1 MNPLS
6 YQEIKMNPL
15 LSLSFSSSGPAGS
28 TEPALQ
34 QPGAAMG
41 ESGATD
47 SFGRLLNQ
55 SGEQQQLNDGQNFA
69 ALQITSKNKRAA
81 SMEGRAA
88 GRPEQTL
95 PPVIPPEAELS
106 LTDDSQAG
114 TLLGLLDLA
123 SQTRLQLKLHA
134 NDKAQFAA
142 NAAGTVVADAG
153 NAGAAAAEGIGDEAI
168 IMADLTELTDKKGL
182 KAKWFILPVYPQ
194 SAATDAANGDKA
206 ERVVGNKASDGADN
220 SANLNSSE
228 SSDEAAALA
237 AVIKGREGTTA
248 QNQIVSDKAAQPE
261 LKTALPASSSETASV
276 GQVPTKPGADSE
288 LNLAALEQDPQ
299 SDSTAGSRGDAI
311 AVASEKS
318 DGKGAAAG
326 KDNNMLNT
334 ANAVDASATKNEAAK
349 ITVVNTNSETLTA
362 DERATVAATEQSRGA
377 QSDEQQ
383 IKADMAMKADPHK
396 PDVAKA
402 TSGEDNA
409 ATALTAPKTAAQG
422 ISPATSATIFE
433 NAEKSVLLDDG
444 QPASALANSLAS
456 AATVADS
463 AQARAQQRAGLAEN
477 NPSLKQALTENPD
490 VAASQVK
497 TDPGLMA
504 GSARLET
511 ASGGFTAGIG
521 QAAQSQ
527 SDAAIARLDA
537 ATVAIAGAQQSAER
551 AKAQSVNKA
560 VTEQLKQ
567 VNLLTQDAAGQ
578 LKERINLMV
587 RQNIQVAEIR
597 LDPADLGQMQIR
609 VNLQQEQASVQFIVQ
624 QQHAKELLEQQ
635 MPRLREMLQQQ
646 GIQLGEGQVQQQRQ
660 GDSQT
665 GSQRNG
671 STGSGQQG
679 GEQPLDEQATAVQ
692 LDVKLSERIVDYY
705 A

>member
-1 MNPLS
+1 
-6 YQEIKMNPL
+6 MNPL
-15 LSLSFSSSGPAGS
+15 LSLSFSSSGPAGG
-28 TEPALQ
+28 TEPASQ
-34 QPGAAMG
+34 QLGAAMD
-41 ESGATD
+41 EIGASD
-47 SFGRLLNQ
+47 NFGRLLNQ

-69 ALQITSKNKRAA
+69 ALQITGKSKRAV

-106 LTDDSQAG
+106 LADDSQAG

-134 NDKAQFAA
+134 NNNAQFAA
-142 NAAGTVVADAG
+142 HAAGTDVTKAG
-153 NAGAAAAEGIGDEAI
+153 SVGAAATEGAGDEAI
-168 IMADLTELTDKKGL
+168 IMADLADIADKKGL
-182 KAKWFILPVYPQ
+182 KAKWFILPVFPE
-194 SAATDAANGDKA
+194 SAATDAASSNKA
-206 ERVVGNKASDGADN
+206 ERVENNKISDGNSDGADS
-220 SANLNSSE
+220 SANSK
-228 SSDEAAALA
+228 SSDSSD
-237 AVIKGREGTTA
+237 EGTTA
-248 QNQIVSDKAAQPE
+248 QSQIVSDKATQLE

-276 GQVPTKPGADSE
+276 GQVQTKPGADAA
-288 LNLAALEQDPQ
+288 LNLAALGQDPQ
-299 SDSTAGSRGDAI
+299 SDSTIGSRGAAL

-318 DGKGAAAG
+318 DGKAAAV
-326 KDNNMLNT
+326 KDTNMLNT
-334 ANAVDASATKNEAAK
+334 ANAAATSATKNEAANADVAK
-349 ITVVNTNSETLTA
+349 IKVVNTNSEAFTA
-362 DERATVAATEQSRGA
+362 DERATAAVTEQSRGA

-396 PDVAKA
+396 PDVATA
-402 TSGEDNA
+402 TSGEDSA
-409 ATALTAPKTAAQG
+409 AKALTASKTAAQG
-422 ISPATSATIFE
+422 ISPAASATIFE
-433 NAEKSVLLDDG
+433 NAEKSVLLEDG

-463 AQARAQQRAGLAEN
+463 AQVRAQQRAGLAEN

-490 VAASQVK
+490 LAASQVK

-511 ASGGFTAGIG
+511 ANSGFAAGSG
-521 QAAQSQ
+521 QAAQNQ

-671 STGSGQQG
+671 STGTGQQG
-679 GEQPLDEQATAVQ
+679 SEQPVDEQATAVQ